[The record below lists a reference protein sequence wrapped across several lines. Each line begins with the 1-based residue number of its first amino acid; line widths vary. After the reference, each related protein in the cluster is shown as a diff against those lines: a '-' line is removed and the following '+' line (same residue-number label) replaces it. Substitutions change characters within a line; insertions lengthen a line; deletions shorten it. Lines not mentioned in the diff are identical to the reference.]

1 MKKKRVNEE
10 SRLANND
17 DGIILLLLQYF
28 MVFKH
33 TNLNNL
39 DIADQ
44 RTSVKKKSVNE
55 ESRLANNDDSIILLL
70 LQYFMVFKY
79 TNLNNLDIADQ
90 RTSVKKKRVNEESR
104 LANNDDS
111 IVLLLLQYFMV
122 FKHTNLNNLDVYVV
136 DQPSHSYTFNNI
148 NSQREHVSD
157 NSSDEASSSS
167 IRNKLPSDQQLLISR
182 TSPPLLLRSHSPES
196 LYDQQLLIP
205 NIASSSQIKEH
216 SFHNTD
222 YQRLPISKVT
232 NVSSSSLIGPF
243 KSDLEICLYLVKH
256 TSLINLA
263 LSMMKADGQEAAITC
278 GKVVDKYSTLPER
291 DLSTLLMHLKCL
303 YFHTRVMNKQ
313 ILDVLM
319 SSLFPD
325 TQRIGAFE
333 RAALQKWVFGCFRD
347 YNAALRQELRNLVP
361 EFIRKYKLTKV
372 KQPTVQQI
380 SEYITEKNWTV
391 FLKCHMDVTYIQK
404 TFRDQPENVDKFSNF
419 IRSAF
424 KLFVQEDLLDKDVV
438 NEFKK
443 NLNYLTVDMRIFTA
457 DGNET
462 LQQLDLWSLFKL
474 D

>member
-1 MKKKRVNEE
+1 SKSPLKPIEANNLIEDLESQDTYTEIISVNEE

-44 RTSVKKKSVNE
+44 RTSVKKKRVNE
-55 ESRLANNDDSIILLL
+55 ESRLANNDD
-70 LQYFMVFKY
+70 
-79 TNLNNLDIADQ
+79 NIADQ
-90 RTSVKKKRVNEESR
+90 RTSVKKKRVNKESH
-104 LANNDDS
+104 LANNDN
-111 IVLLLLQYFMV
+111 V
-122 FKHTNLNNLDVYVV
+122 N
-136 DQPSHSYTFNNI
+136 QPSHSYTSNNI
-148 NSQREHVSD
+148 NSQRVHVSD

-167 IRNKLPSDQQLLISR
+167 IRNKSLSDQRLLTSR

-196 LYDQQLLIP
+196 LYDQQSLIP
-205 NIASSSQIKEH
+205 NIALFSQIKEH

-222 YQRLPISKVT
+222 YQQLPTSKVT
-232 NVSSSSLIGPF
+232 NVSSLSLIGPF
-243 KSDLEICLYLVKH
+243 KSNLKICLYLVKH
-256 TSLINLA
+256 PSLINLA

-278 GKVVDKYSTLPER
+278 GKVVDKFSALPER
-291 DLSTLLMHLKCL
+291 
-303 YFHTRVMNKQ
+303 HT
-313 ILDVLM
+313 
-319 SSLFPD
+319 PD
-325 TQRIGAFE
+325 ALE

-361 EFIRKYKLTKV
+361 EFIRKYKLTKH
-372 KQPTVQQI
+372 
-380 SEYITEKNWTV
+380 
-391 FLKCHMDVTYIQK
+391 HMDVTDVQK
-404 TFRDQPENVDKFSNF
+404 TFRDQAENVDKFSNF

-443 NLNYLTVDMRIFTA
+443 NLNLLTVDMRIFTA

-462 LQQLDLWSLFKL
+462 LQQLDLWSFLKL